1 MLPHNLEREIDDTK
15 VFGEPLV
22 STTLQYSLRKS
33 LRFHR
38 QWYRVLAIGL
48 NFFIIFFEEKIN
60 DRVDQNPMATGT
72 VGPIK
77 I

>member
-1 MLPHNLEREIDDTK
+1 MIFVMRLGQKLVCLWFDDFTSLHHPTK
-15 VFGEPLV
+15 KLAKIARV
-22 STTLQYSLRKS
+22 S
-33 LRFHR
+33 
-38 QWYRVLAIGL
+38 YRVLAIGL
-48 NFFIIFFEEKIN
+48 NFFTFFFEEKIN

>member
-1 MLPHNLEREIDDTK
+1 MYT
-15 VFGEPLV
+15 LV
-22 STTLQYSLRKS
+22 STTLQYSLQKS
-33 LRFHR
+33 LGFHR

-48 NFFIIFFEEKIN
+48 NFFTFFFEEKIN
-60 DRVDQNPMATGT
+60 DRVDQNPMANGT